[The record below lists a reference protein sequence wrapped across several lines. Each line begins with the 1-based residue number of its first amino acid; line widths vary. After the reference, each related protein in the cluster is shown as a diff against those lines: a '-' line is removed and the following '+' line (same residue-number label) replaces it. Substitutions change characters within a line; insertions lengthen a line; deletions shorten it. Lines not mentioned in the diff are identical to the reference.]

1 MKKTIRYYSH
11 LSWFHF
17 REPFSDLKT
26 SFVTF
31 FLYAF
36 FVVLLSQ
43 LWQRY
48 NSLNSLFIK
57 SEVLLYLGVTESLFM
72 TFLRSKN
79 IITASEDFAI
89 GLVRPRLWLVRECAT
104 LISTTLSQRLL
115 FAAVLVPTLVLSGA
129 WPSQFPHVYL
139 RLFSIFVILA
149 LPQALISLTFST
161 LRLSF
166 AQTDYFILPF
176 GKIFLA
182 LGGVFGPLSDYGEPW
197 RSIFLQLPGSDL
209 FFQPAY
215 FVVKGSFHQMDA
227 LHWLGRI
234 GALCM
239 IFLILN
245 LYLYRRG
252 RRSFQGWGG

>member
-1 MKKTIRYYSH
+1 MKKSLRYYFH

-36 FVVLLSQ
+36 FVVLLTQ

-48 NSLNSLFIK
+48 NSLNSLFIRN
-57 SEVLLYLGVTESLFM
+57 EVLLYIGVTESLFM
-72 TFLRSKN
+72 TFLRSN
-79 IITASEDFAI
+79 SIVAASEDFAI
-89 GLVRPRLWLVRECAT
+89 SLVRPRHWFIRECVT
-104 LISTTLSQRLL
+104 LLSTTFGQRLI
-115 FAAVLVPTLVLSGA
+115 FAAILIPTLALNGA
-129 WPSQFPHVYL
+129 WPSQFPVVYL
-139 RLFSIFVILA
+139 RYFSIYVILA

-166 AQTDYFILPF
+166 PQTDYFILPF

-197 RSIFLQLPGSDL
+197 RTLFLQLPGSGL

-215 FVVKGSFHQMDA
+215 FVVKGSFYQTDS

-234 GALCM
+234 GFLC
-239 IFLILN
+239 IFFLLLN
-245 LYLYRRG
+245 VYLYRKG
-252 RRSFQGWGG
+252 RRSFQAWGG